1 MLDGSLGC
9 VFMQGVSM
17 CVGAYMR
24 LQDLI
29 LQSVMEAD
37 KKGKAIVSELG
48 DAAYRAIHG
57 GLSKI

>member
-1 MLDGSLGC
+1 
-9 VFMQGVSM
+9 MQGISM